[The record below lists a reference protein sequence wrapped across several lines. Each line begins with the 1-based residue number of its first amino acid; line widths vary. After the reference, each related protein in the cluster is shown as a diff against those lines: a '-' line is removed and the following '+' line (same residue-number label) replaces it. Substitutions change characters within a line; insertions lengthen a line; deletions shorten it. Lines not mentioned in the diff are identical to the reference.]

1 MAEQRRL
8 TTGALLPLSIGS
20 VVALYTILFLVF
32 NGLRFAPEK
41 DETHFWPTTQLFS
54 ERFPHDLEL
63 LRSYNELNTPLPFI
77 IFGGLERWFGLG
89 IRAGRFL
96 NLLTSISVILAII
109 ATGGHRARAALA
121 ATGLMIFP
129 YFLGTSI
136 FLYTDMMAAALALL
150 GLWLHTRARFLASAL
165 AFMMAIASRQYMV
178 AFPLAVAAHEFF
190 SRSCARTDQPRKLRW
205 PAFAWIL
212 PTIAAASLLAW
223 IGVFGGPAPHRA
235 IETQRLATADAVS
248 VFPQHSLYFLSSIGV
263 YFVLVETMLFWRWQE
278 LAKAIRSRRAWIAAV
293 LLIAAFVLFPP
304 LKNLNYDIESM
315 GYLDLALRAVMGD
328 GPRVAVLC
336 LLAVLVCAR
345 WRQINLAWWLLSL
358 NAVVMMKAHIGWDK
372 YALALLMSLWWLKA
386 RGNLDESPGQA

>member
-1 MAEQRRL
+1 MVRVGHPRRPIPES
-8 TTGALLPLSIGS
+8 AHVDIGDPR
-20 VVALYTILFLVF
+20 
-32 NGLRFAPEK
+32 NNR
-41 DETHFWPTTQLFS
+41 H
-54 ERFPHDLEL
+54 
-63 LRSYNELNTPLPFI
+63 
-77 IFGGLERWFGLG
+77 
-89 IRAGRFL
+89 GRPPC
-96 NLLTSISVILAII
+96 TC
-109 ATGGHRARAALA
+109 RARRNWIDDLSVLPWHQHLSLH
-121 ATGLMIFP
+121 GHDGSR
-129 YFLGTSI
+129 LGAPRT
-136 FLYTDMMAAALALL
+136 MAAHPRSIPGQCA
-150 GLWLHTRARFLASAL
+150 GVHD
-165 AFMMAIASRQYMV
+165 AIASRQYMV

-190 SRSCARTDQPRKLRW
+190 SRSCVRTDQPRKLRW

-235 IETQRLATADAVS
+235 IETQRLVTADAVS
-248 VFPQHSLYFLSSIGV
+248 VFPQHSLYFLSFIGV

-278 LAKAIRSRRAWIAAV
+278 LARAIRSRRAWIAAV

-386 RGNLDESPGQA
+386 RGNLDEAPGQA